1 MLSINIY
8 EAKAK
13 LSEYL
18 AAVEAGETVQ
28 ICRRN
33 VPVAEIVPL
42 RQPRKVPRPVGL
54 GPYEEGYE
62 IPESFFEPLPDELLK
77 AFNGELPDPLMDGF
91 AADAEYMRAAE
102 PLSPLA
108 TYGTGVPRTGAAEP
122 NPGYKK

>member
-1 MLSINIY
+1 MLSINIH

-42 RQPRKVPRPVGL
+42 RQPRKSPRPIGL
-54 GPYEEGYE
+54 ACDSDYD
-62 IPESFFEPLPDELLK
+62 IPASFFEPLPDELLK
-77 AFNGELPDPLMDGF
+77 AFNGEL
-91 AADAEYMRAAE
+91 
-102 PLSPLA
+102 
-108 TYGTGVPRTGAAEP
+108 
-122 NPGYKK
+122 

>member
-1 MLSINIY
+1 MLSINIH

-42 RQPRKVPRPVGL
+42 RQPRKTPRPIGL
-54 GPYEEGYE
+54 ACDRDYE
-62 IPESFFEPLPDELLK
+62 IPASFFEPLPDELLK
-77 AFNGELPDPLMDGF
+77 AFNGELPDPLLDNI
-91 AADAEYMRAAE
+91 DNSAELHAAE
-102 PLSPLA
+102 TRAP
-108 TYGTGVPRTGAAEP
+108 
-122 NPGYKK
+122 YKK

>member
-1 MLSINIY
+1 MLSINVH

-18 AAVEAGETVQ
+18 TAVENGETVV

-42 RQPRKVPRPVGL
+42 KPPRKEPRPIGL

-62 IPESFFEPLPDELLK
+62 IPESFFEPLPEELLK
-77 AFNGELPDPLMDGF
+77 AFNGELPDPFLDAYAAPAENDGV
-91 AADAEYMRAAE
+91 ERMVAE
-102 PLSPLA
+102 PRVR
-108 TYGTGVPRTGAAEP
+108 YE
-122 NPGYKK
+122 K

>member
-1 MLSINIY
+1 MLSINIH

-42 RQPRKVPRPVGL
+42 RQPRKTPRPIGL
-54 GPYEEGYE
+54 ACDSDYE
-62 IPESFFEPLPDELLK
+62 IPASFFEPLPDELLK
-77 AFNGELPDPLMDGF
+77 AFNGELPDPFLDKI
-91 AADAEYMRAAE
+91 DSSAELQAAE
-102 PLSPLA
+102 PVA
-108 TYGTGVPRTGAAEP
+108 R
-122 NPGYKK
+122 YKK

>member
-1 MLSINIY
+1 MLSINIH

-42 RQPRKVPRPVGL
+42 RQPRKAPRPIGL
-54 GPYEEGYE
+54 ACDSDYE
-62 IPESFFEPLPDELLK
+62 IPAGFFEPLPDELLK
-77 AFNGELPDPLMDGF
+77 AFNGELPDPLLDSIVDNI
-91 AADAEYMRAAE
+91 DASAELQVAE
-102 PLSPLA
+102 PGP
-108 TYGTGVPRTGAAEP
+108 T
-122 NPGYKK
+122 YKK

>member
-1 MLSINIY
+1 MLSINIH

-42 RQPRKVPRPVGL
+42 AQPRKTPRPVGL
-54 GPYEEGYE
+54 GPHEEGYE
-62 IPESFFEPLPDELLK
+62 IPAGFFEPLPDDLLK
-77 AFNGELPDPLMDGF
+77 AFNGELPDPIMDSF
-91 AADAEYMRAAE
+91 IPDAASLKAAE
-102 PLSPLA
+102 SK
-108 TYGTGVPRTGAAEP
+108 
-122 NPGYKK
+122 PGYKK

>member
-1 MLSINIY
+1 MLSINIH

-42 RQPRKVPRPVGL
+42 RQPRKAPRPVGL
-54 GPYEEGYE
+54 ACDSDYD
-62 IPESFFEPLPDELLK
+62 IPASFFEPLPDELLK
-77 AFNGELPDPLMDGF
+77 AFNGELPDPLLDNLD
-91 AADAEYMRAAE
+91 ASADLQAAE
-102 PLSPLA
+102 SRVA
-108 TYGTGVPRTGAAEP
+108 YE
-122 NPGYKK
+122 K

>member
-1 MLSINIY
+1 MLSINIH

-42 RQPRKVPRPVGL
+42 RQPRKTPRPIGL
-54 GPYEEGYE
+54 ACDSDYE
-62 IPESFFEPLPDELLK
+62 IPASFFEPLPDELLK
-77 AFNGELPDPLMDGF
+77 AFNGELPDPFLDIQ
-91 AADAEYMRAAE
+91 DATPELQAAE
-102 PLSPLA
+102 SVA
-108 TYGTGVPRTGAAEP
+108 R
-122 NPGYKK
+122 YKK

>member
-1 MLSINIY
+1 MLNINIH

-13 LSEYL
+13 LSEYI

-33 VPVAEIVPL
+33 VPVAQIVPL
-42 RQPRKVPRPVGL
+42 EQARKTPREVGL

-62 IPESFFEPLPDELLK
+62 IPASFFEPLPDELLK
-77 AFNGELPDPLMDGF
+77 AFNGELPDPFMDGF
-91 AADAEYMRAAE
+91 AAETEYLRAAE

-108 TYGTGVPRTGAAEP
+108 TYETGVPITGVAEP
-122 NPGYKK
+122 AAGNKK

>member
-1 MLSINIY
+1 MLSINIH

-42 RQPRKVPRPVGL
+42 RQPRKIPRPIGL
-54 GPYEEGYE
+54 ACDSDYE
-62 IPESFFEPLPDELLK
+62 IPVSFFEPLPDALLK
-77 AFNGELPDPLMDGF
+77 AFNGELPDPLLDKQ
-91 AADAEYMRAAE
+91 DATPELQAAE
-102 PLSPLA
+102 SVA
-108 TYGTGVPRTGAAEP
+108 R
-122 NPGYKK
+122 YKK